1 MRTKKVYY
9 FRELNE
15 GMKLRIMDM
24 LGVDERELD
33 NRAVMEVEYD
43 GEEVMSI
50 ALSKIMV
57 KQRGDKPLFFLC
69 FFSLPLSSKKGFF
82 IKVIEQSKLSKKKI
96 FLQ

>member
-57 KQRGDKPLFFLC
+57 K
-69 FFSLPLSSKKGFF
+69 
-82 IKVIEQSKLSKKKI
+82 
-96 FLQ
+96 